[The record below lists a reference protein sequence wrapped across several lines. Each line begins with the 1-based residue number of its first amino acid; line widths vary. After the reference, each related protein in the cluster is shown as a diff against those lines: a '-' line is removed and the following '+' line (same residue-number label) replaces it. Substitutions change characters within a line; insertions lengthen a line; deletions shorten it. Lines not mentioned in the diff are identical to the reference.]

1 MTININ
7 HNDMKL
13 FLMRSILFFTICF
26 STAPLIGQ
34 IQIDSLQGL
43 LNKKEYAKMIVLA
56 NNLTV
61 EDSASYDVMYAIG
74 QAYDG
79 MLRYKIAYGYYDI
92 CYRMDTTNI
101 EILNVLA
108 RSANNLGRVEDAEK
122 FYLKVL
128 EVDSSSFYTNNQLA
142 SFYYQSGKY
151 DKALSIYQRL
161 LSTDEENPALLT
173 ALGNCYIKMGDP
185 LLAISNYFRAFNY
198 TPENV
203 ALASTLINTML
214 SVGDR
219 HSETALKICDTAL
232 VYNPNNLRLLQDKGM
247 ALYVNER
254 YSDADTLYTSLME
267 AGDSTY
273 ITIQYCGLS
282 RYQAGQFVAS
292 IEPLELAYLMDTT
305 SINACLY
312 LGSALGQT
320 YDRKRAFL
328 LFDKA
333 EKLMKPSNAHIIMLG
348 SFRADTHS
356 RNREEKISSQ
366 IYYGLWKEYPG
377 RMDLLSRVYASNNG
391 YPFSYKQPEEQQ
403 IALFV
408 QITFTK
414 ALLDMQRND
423 LQQEDNPQWENRIR
437 FLYSMREVFEKIYDE
452 MIFNEANSL
461 PMLAPDGEKSTI
473 TMAQLRT
480 LIDRLP
486 NERPTNNSARR

>member
-1 MTININ
+1 
-7 HNDMKL
+7 
-13 FLMRSILFFTICF
+13 MRSILFFTICF

-56 NNLTV
+56 NNLTA
-61 EDSASYDVMYAIG
+61 EDSVSYDVMYAIG

-79 MLRYKIAYGYYDI
+79 MLRYKTALNYYDH
-92 CYRMDTTNI
+92 CYQMDTTNVD
-101 EILNVLA
+101 ILNILA
-108 RSANNLGRVEDAEK
+108 RLSNNLGKAEDAEK
-122 FYLKVL
+122 FFLKVL
-128 EVDSSSFYTNNQLA
+128 EADTLSFYANNQLA

-151 DKALSIYQRL
+151 DKALSIYKRL
-161 LSTDEENPALLT
+161 LSIDEENPALLT
-173 ALGNCYIKMGDP
+173 ALGNCYIKMDDQ

-232 VYNPNNLRLLQDKGM
+232 VYNPNNLRLLQNKGM

-282 RYQAGQFVAS
+282 RYQAGQFVNA

-305 SINACLY
+305 SIDACLY

-320 YDRKRAFL
+320 YDRKRAFY
-328 LFDKA
+328 LFDRA

-414 ALLDMQRND
+414 ALLDMQRENN
-423 LQQEDNPQWENRIR
+423 QREDRMR

-461 PMLAPDGEKSTI
+461 PMLAPDGEKSSI
-473 TMAQLRT
+473 TMEQLRT
-480 LIDRLP
+480 LIDKLP